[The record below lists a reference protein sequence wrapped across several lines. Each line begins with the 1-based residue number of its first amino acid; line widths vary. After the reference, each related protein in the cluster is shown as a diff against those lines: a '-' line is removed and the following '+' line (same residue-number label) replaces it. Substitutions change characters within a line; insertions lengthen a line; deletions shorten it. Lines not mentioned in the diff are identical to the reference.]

1 MASAYT
7 AMVASIRTGMVREM
21 RSFAPVHRWRGTA
34 HRVLLRNPY
43 ADIGLTCLD
52 GQAAV
57 WIGERIDRDY
67 RIRCEWSDVS
77 GRPVTGSPASRRLSR
92 PAPSALALSPSTH
105 PSISLGSKPPDRV
118 PSGDPYVPTAYLWRM
133 ARRQPWPHHC

>member
-1 MASAYT
+1 MPNILLWPDGAQVACHPLSGIPPVEWLQAYI
-7 AMVASIRTGMVREM
+7 AMVAAIRTGMVREM
-21 RSFAPVHRWRGTA
+21 RSFDPIHRWRGTE

-57 WIGERIDRDY
+57 WICERIDRDY

-77 GRPVTGSPASRRLSR
+77 GP
-92 PAPSALALSPSTH
+92 
-105 PSISLGSKPPDRV
+105 
-118 PSGDPYVPTAYLWRM
+118 
-133 ARRQPWPHHC
+133 ARRWLASIAPTFEATALRLGFAPIYQPVDQPWLEAA

>member
-1 MASAYT
+1 
-7 AMVASIRTGMVREM
+7 
-21 RSFAPVHRWRGTA
+21 
-34 HRVLLRNPY
+34 VLLRNPY
-43 ADIGLTCLD
+43 SDIGLTCLD

-57 WIGERIDRDY
+57 WIVERIDRAY

-77 GRPVTGSPASRRLSR
+77 SQARHWLASI
-92 PAPSALALSPSTH
+92 APTFAACAEHLGFTPLIC

-118 PSGDPYVPTAYLWRM
+118 SSGDPHVPTAYLWRM